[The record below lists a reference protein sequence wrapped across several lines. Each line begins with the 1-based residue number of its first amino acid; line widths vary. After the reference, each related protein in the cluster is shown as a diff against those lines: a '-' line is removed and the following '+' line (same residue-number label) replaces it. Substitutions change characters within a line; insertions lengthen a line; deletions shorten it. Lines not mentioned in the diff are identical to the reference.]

1 MFLSILI
8 GLSEERNKI
17 RYHGVRNTSFTH
29 YKKNRHTRWS
39 LNRPYLTVS
48 TTLLFLRNSMQKH
61 VEAKQKCIAAFK
73 REIADFEI
81 KSPIRLE
88 QELSELSGQPLFVES
103 ISSDGTKTYD
113 LTREGRLLPKFIS
126 QQVADARQL
135 ENLDIPELAM
145 IYGYIQNGVLTH
157 DRDKLFRIE
166 KDFGTL
172 KQIDDNTASRWLNP
186 SLYYT
191 EETNEQCENKRVPG
205 QVRTQVTDEMKD
217 MEVISSFSDFDICSI
232 GQFLNLDDRD
242 NGMIFRT
249 FVDAEK

>member
-1 MFLSILI
+1 
-8 GLSEERNKI
+8 
-17 RYHGVRNTSFTH
+17 
-29 YKKNRHTRWS
+29 
-39 LNRPYLTVS
+39 
-48 TTLLFLRNSMQKH
+48 
-61 VEAKQKCIAAFK
+61 
-73 REIADFEI
+73 
-81 KSPIRLE
+81 
-88 QELSELSGQPLFVES
+88 
-103 ISSDGTKTYD
+103 
-113 LTREGRLLPKFIS
+113 LLPKFIS

-191 EETNEQCENKRVPG
+191 EETNEQCENKRVPDLAG

>member
-1 MFLSILI
+1 M
-8 GLSEERNKI
+8 
-17 RYHGVRNTSFTH
+17 
-29 YKKNRHTRWS
+29 
-39 LNRPYLTVS
+39 
-48 TTLLFLRNSMQKH
+48 
-61 VEAKQKCIAAFK
+61 FK
-73 REIADFEI
+73 REAT
-81 KSPIRLE
+81 
-88 QELSELSGQPLFVES
+88 SETQGHEHQFTFDYHDGKY
-103 ISSDGTKTYD
+103 IQQNGKWGTK
-113 LTREGRLLPKFIS
+113 RELK
-126 QQVADARQL
+126 RQAAGDPAPV

-145 IYGYIQNGVLTH
+145 IYGYVKKGILTH

-191 EETNEQCENKRVPG
+191 EETNEQCENKRVPDLAG

>member
-1 MFLSILI
+1 M
-8 GLSEERNKI
+8 
-17 RYHGVRNTSFTH
+17 
-29 YKKNRHTRWS
+29 
-39 LNRPYLTVS
+39 
-48 TTLLFLRNSMQKH
+48 
-61 VEAKQKCIAAFK
+61 EAKQKCIAAFK

-103 ISSDGTKTYD
+103 ISFDGTKTYD

-186 SLYYT
+186 SLYY
-191 EETNEQCENKRVPG
+191 
-205 QVRTQVTDEMKD
+205 
-217 MEVISSFSDFDICSI
+217 
-232 GQFLNLDDRD
+232 
-242 NGMIFRT
+242 
-249 FVDAEK
+249 AE